1 MVTESINM
9 KMETFSKEITSK
21 IKNVAEADIIF
32 TKEEFYNHNSIL
44 DPLRYL
50 EFS

>member
-9 KMETFSKEITSK
+9 KMVTFFKEITSK
-21 IKNVAEADIIF
+21 IKSVAEADIIF
-32 TKEEFYNHNSIL
+32 TKEEFYNLNSTL
-44 DPLRYL
+44 VHLRSL